1 MSWLLLFKL
10 PCFILSR
17 FGSILQE
24 VEKGFIKKVVQ
35 QSNKFI
41 VTVATSLAV
50 PKLLDYVVNDKN
62 QPINGCFVDIEV
74 GTKQVSGLVVNVQP
88 VDNFLEKLAKLKEA
102 KVLKNV
108 PPFKKP
114 MVQFVRFASRY
125 TFALPGDP
133 VRAALIAGKIPKQ
146 VLPDTYLV
154 LGDKIL
160 DKKTAAREKVLDTLL
175 LGGEYTS
182 QSALAEKAC
191 VGTAVVKGLLDKNI
205 LRWQEKEDV
214 RPSFDIKLPP
224 LNPSQEKA
232 AAELA
237 GALAQKK
244 HQTFFLDGVM
254 GSGKTEVYFDS
265 IARLLEEYDT
275 SQILLLVPEI
285 ALTPQLV
292 GRFEKRFGF
301 VPTLWHSNLGE
312 KARKRHWW
320 QVAKGLS
327 RVIIGARS
335 SLFLNYQ
342 NLRLVVVDEEHD
354 GSYKQEEV
362 FRYHGRDMAVTLGH
376 FWQCPVLLCSAT
388 PSIETWQNV
397 LDGRYTRLML
407 DGRYGEATLPD
418 LKLIDMKQEKV
429 GKKDKWISAPILKAI
444 HQRLEKNEQSLIF
457 LNRRGVAPLLICGG
471 CGERVGCPSCDA
483 SLVVHKSYLICHHCG
498 FHEAIPKTCPKCES
512 EKLRAF
518 GPGTRKIKTEL
529 EQYFPKANIFVADSD
544 SVKTDKQ
551 MGEVVTKMEKGEID
565 ILVGTQM
572 VAKGHHF
579 PNLTFV
585 GIIDGDMGLARGELR
600 AAEKTF
606 QVLMQVAGRAGREEK
621 KGEVMIQTHDP
632 KHPLF
637 ECLLHMNRDKFLKME
652 ISNRKQWQ
660 DPPFRRQI
668 ALIVSGKDE
677 RLVAQTSRHIVKHFD
692 ISKAEILGP
701 APAPLAKLRDKYRY
715 RILIKS
721 ADKLHEPVQKWL
733 AETKIPSSVRVI
745 VDVDP
750 VSFY

>member
-1 MSWLLLFKL
+1 
-10 PCFILSR
+10 
-17 FGSILQE
+17 
-24 VEKGFIKKVVQ
+24 VVH
-35 QSNKFI
+35 QSNKFN

-50 PKLLDYVVNDKN
+50 PKLLDYVVESD
-62 QPINGCFVDIEV
+62 INPEIGCFVSIEV
-74 GTKQVSGLVVNVQP
+74 GTKQVSGVVVNVQP
-88 VDNFLEKLAKLKEA
+88 MEALIVKNSKLKKAE
-102 KVLKNV
+102 VLKHV
-108 PPFKKP
+108 PPLTAP
-114 MVQFVRFASRY
+114 MAQFVRFASRY

-133 VRAALIAGKIPKQ
+133 VRAALIAGKIPEQ
-146 VLPDTYLV
+146 VEPDSYIT
-154 LGDKIL
+154 LGSNAL
-160 DKKTAAREKVLDTLL
+160 DKKTVAREKVLDTLSC
-175 LGGEYTS
+175 GGEYTS
-182 QSALAEKAC
+182 QSALAEKSG
-191 VGTAVVKGLLDKNI
+191 VGAAVVKGLLDKNV
-205 LRWQEKEDV
+205 LSWQKKEDV
-214 RPSFDIKLPP
+214 KPSFDIQLPP
-224 LNPSQEKA
+224 LNASQQQA
-232 AAELA
+232 AAEVAQVLS
-237 GALAQKK
+237 QKK

-265 IARLLEEYDT
+265 IARLLEEDDD

-312 KARKRHWW
+312 KTKRRHWW
-320 QVAKGLS
+320 QIAKGLS
-327 RVIIGARS
+327 RVVIGARS
-335 SLFLNYQ
+335 ALFLNYQ
-342 NLRLVVVDEEHD
+342 NLRLIVVDEEHD
-354 GSYKQEEV
+354 SSYKQEEV

-376 FWQCPVLLCSAT
+376 FWKCPVLLCSAT

-397 LDGRYTRLML
+397 LDGRYTRLIL
-407 DGRYGEATLPD
+407 EGRYGEATLPA
-418 LKLIDMKQEKV
+418 LNLVDMKQEKV
-429 GKKDKWISAPILKAI
+429 GKKDRWISAPILKSI
-444 HQRLEKNEQSLIF
+444 HQRLEKGEQSLVF

-498 FHEAIPKTCPKCES
+498 FHEAIPKTCPKCDS

-529 EQYFPKANIFVADSD
+529 EHYFPKAKVLVADSD
-544 SVKTDKQ
+544 SVKTDRQ
-551 MGEVVTKMEKGEID
+551 MGDVIRKMENGEID

-606 QVLMQVAGRAGREEK
+606 QVLMQVAGRAGRAEK
-621 KGEVMIQTHDP
+621 KGEVIIQTHDP

-637 ECLLHMNRDKFLKME
+637 QCLLHMNRDQFLKME

-668 ALIVSGKDE
+668 AFIISGKDE
-677 RLVAQTSRHIVKHFD
+677 KIVAQTSRYLVKNFHIPN
-692 ISKAEILGP
+692 IEILGP

-715 RILIKS
+715 RILVKS
-721 ADKLHEPVQKWL
+721 SGKLHEPIQKWL
-733 AETKIPSSVRVI
+733 AQTKIPSSVRVV